1 MLQKASK
8 ALQAQSSVVFGLLAI
23 FDKHSGRIS
32 VVFFIVVWMRG
43 VTRRLMCLN
52 THHLQF
58 VTLFWEVVEPLSSV
72 TLLKEVGTAGGPRGF
87 TVQPQFLLSVLGL

>member
-23 FDKHSGRIS
+23 FDKIS

-58 VTLFWEVVEPLSSV
+58 VTLFWEVVEPLSGV

-87 TVQPQFLLSVLGL
+87 TVQPQFLLSVFGL